1 LGCPEGIL
9 KNPLRVP
16 YLVVWVNTQTQNL
29 SPEKGQTQTQ
39 GTQGKTQTPDFTH
52 DVQLIKKLVEG
63 KIIRICYDGSRYHV
77 WTDTGSK
84 RWFMFYRF
92 KISGNNVHIVD
103 ELEIGCLDQD
113 ILIEPADKP
122 STLRPRYI
130 NDARLIRKVVRG
142 KIIRICTHSPQFL
155 SEAHGSQYAVWTD
168 TGSKRWF
175 MFYIVEISNNKAKI
189 VKKLHDGCSE
199 DDILIEPM
207 GD

>member
-1 LGCPEGIL
+1 LREYL
-9 KNPLRVP
+9 KTPLRVP

-29 SPEKGQTQTQ
+29 SPVTGQTQTQ

-63 KIIRICYDGSRYHV
+63 KIIRICYDGVRYHV

-84 RWFMFYRF
+84 RWYMWYRF
-92 KISGNNVHIVD
+92 AIHGNDVVGMD
-103 ELEIGCLDQD
+103 EMQVGCLDED
-113 ILIEPADKP
+113 ILIEPADNP
-122 STLRPRYI
+122 NTLSPDYI
-130 NDARLIRKVVRG
+130 NDARLIRKVIRG

-155 SEAHGSQYAVWTD
+155 SEAHGPQYAVWTD